1 MIVFRIMCRIVN
13 TDESYDVYADNIL
26 YLTHDDAETQRLH
39 YIKKSKH
46 KQDKYF
52 IISEEKHY
60 EKNN

>member
-13 TDESYDVYADNIL
+13 TDESYDVYADNTL

-46 KQDKYF
+46 KQ
-52 IISEEKHY
+52 EK
-60 EKNN
+60 

>member
-13 TDESYDVYADNIL
+13 ADESYDVYADRTL
-26 YLTHDDAETQRLH
+26 YLIHDDAERQRLQ
-39 YIKKSKH
+39 YVKKSKH
-46 KQDKYF
+46 KQDKYY

>member
-13 TDESYDVYADNIL
+13 TDESYDVYADNTL
-26 YLTHDDAETQRLH
+26 YLTHDDAERQRLQ

-46 KQDKYF
+46 KQDKYY